1 MTENARKFIASFQDV
16 IQANV
21 FTSKCEFLPPDIIR
35 IKKNKYVKK
44 SVLFNSFFNV

>member
-21 FTSKCEFLPPDIIR
+21 FTSKCEFFTTGYNPHYKKQIR
-35 IKKNKYVKK
+35 KKIC
-44 SVLFNSFFNV
+44 FQ